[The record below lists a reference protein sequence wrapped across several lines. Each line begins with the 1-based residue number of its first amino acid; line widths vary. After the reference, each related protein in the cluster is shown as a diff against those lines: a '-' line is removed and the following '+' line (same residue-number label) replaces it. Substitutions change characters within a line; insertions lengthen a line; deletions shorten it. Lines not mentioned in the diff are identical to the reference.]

1 MSSPIYFS
9 LISLSAVLGLIYF
22 FRHQTHFQ
30 KTEVL
35 LLICLFLVFIFEA
48 LNHFLVTQTGNKNIL
63 YTLSWFYFVPALLI
77 YYFSQQVK
85 QQQVR
90 FIFHGLMV
98 VFFIISV
105 FRTDWQQPFRNY
117 SQYLYFLPIWT
128 MVLLLG
134 AKTLHE
140 ILTSKAYADQNIL
153 SVPRFWVSIGVV
165 IFFLGSIFMMGILS
179 LFPEAEVSLVNATL
193 NFSHFLGAFMF
204 LIFGFSFFAPILFKK
219 SYKFS

>member
-85 QQQVR
+85 QQKSR
-90 FIFHGLMV
+90 FIILGLMV
-98 VFFIISV
+98 FLLLISV
-105 FRTDWQQPFRNY
+105 FNMDWQLPFRNY
-117 SQYLYFLPIWT
+117 SHYLYFLPIWT
-128 MVLLLG
+128 LALLLG
-134 AKTLHE
+134 TKTLHM
-140 ILTSKAYADQNIL
+140 ILTSKAYAAQNIL
-153 SVPRFWVSIGVV
+153 SVSQFWVSIGVV
-165 IFFLGSIFMMGILS
+165 IFFLGSIFMMGLLY
-179 LFPEAEVSLVNATL
+179 LFPEAEISLINATL
-193 NFSHFLGAFMF
+193 NFSHFLGGVMF
-204 LIFGFSFFAPILFKK
+204 LIFGFSFFAPILFEK